1 MSIAHRAFIGALLGA
16 ILALFIHPLSR
27 PWFQYGLYRF
37 EPSLTAAKSPSLAK
51 TLTSLPPPFNDQNV
65 SLYVQV
71 AAEKLSDGESLD
83 PADTLLLIELCRTAA
98 EKDPTNAFWR
108 QSEALFQQAIGN
120 EEAALVAWQ
129 RAANRSSWTDYQ
141 SLQLKEFIAQFK
153 AESRIT
159 MAWHYAAAASRRSSD
174 LPRMVSSLGTGY
186 ILSDQSLDSRRTAFL
201 NGNLIRDNARSKVSA
216 SHGYN
221 LTEFAATGP
230 YPIPG
235 TRRERTFNRAEFP
248 TEIIQVGDPDRAKV
262 IANGLRKNEAYQAL
276 VFTRDTKKPL
286 QRLTGQ
292 SILTSSLPGSLLIT
306 AVIFLALH
314 ALLCVCPCAKFP
326 RLAPSLPAILGLVAG
341 STLYVLTQQPLLSL
355 WILLILAIFS
365 VRPPLELLATPPRIQ
380 PSTQIIGSILVV
392 MIGISVTC
400 YAIVNAPPMTSLR
413 ESLIDGW
420 WTYPEESMGASIL
433 FFAGLLAILA
443 QYSAYRQQRPAG
455 RFLILLT
462 RHAAKHAALASLLCS
477 IILTPFCIYWDS
489 KIQPDL
495 MNIALNETAYY
506 LNR

>member
-1 MSIAHRAFIGALLGA
+1 MSIAQRAFLGALFGA
-16 ILALFIHPLSR
+16 ILALFIHPMSR

-37 EPSLTAAKSPSLAK
+37 EPSLTAANSPSLAK
-51 TLTSLPPPFNDQNV
+51 TLTSLPPPTNDQNV

-71 AAEKLSDGESLD
+71 AAEKLSQGESLN
-83 PADTLLLIELCRTAA
+83 PSDTLLLIELCRTAA

-141 SLQLKEFIAQFK
+141 SIQLREFISKLK

-174 LPRMVSSLGTGY
+174 LPRMVSSIGTGY
-186 ILSDQSLDSRRTAFL
+186 IITDQSLKSRLTAFL
-201 NGNLIRDNARSKVSA
+201 NGNLIRDNARSKMSA

-221 LTEFAATGP
+221 LSEFAATGP

-248 TEIIQVGDPDRAKV
+248 TEIIKIGDPDSAKV
-262 IANGLRKNEAYQAL
+262 IASGLRKNEAYQAL
-276 VFTRDTKKPL
+276 VFTRDTKKTL

-292 SILTSSLPGSLLIT
+292 SILTSSLPGSLLI
-306 AVIFLALH
+306 ASVLFLALH

-341 STLYVLTQQPLLSL
+341 STLYFITKQPLLSL

-380 PSTQIIGSILVV
+380 PATQTVGSVLVL
-392 MIGISVTC
+392 MIGVSVTC
-400 YAIVNAPPMTSLR
+400 YAIVSAPPMTSLR
-413 ESLIDGW
+413 DSLIEGW
-420 WTYPEESMGASIL
+420 WTSPEVSMGASIL

-455 RFLILLT
+455 RFLIMLT
-462 RHAAKHAALASLLCS
+462 RYATKHAALATLLCS